1 MKKWIVRFGALYVF
15 NLVVLLVI
23 VLIAPGVDVG
33 WGLLWAAVVLTLAS
47 LWVKPLI
54 TKAFANRA
62 AKSSGQRGKNT
73 QTLVRWGTV
82 YVVELIVWV
91 IVVLFSSVTVD
102 NWFWGYLLP
111 PIIFLIGWAI
121 YAAIEDRV
129 EAKADALYDQAHAGI
144 TKSSTDAA
152 PAVSASSTPTASDP
166 RRTARR
172 SHRRAAAHV
181 RRPRQEL
188 TPGADPRRSQSDPT
202 GQPARR
208 SAASTTFVMSS
219 ATVIGPTPPGLGDR

>member
-23 VLIAPGVDVG
+23 GLLRSVNVG
-33 WGLLWAAVVLTLAS
+33 WGALWAAVILTIAS
-47 LWVKPLI
+47 VWVKPLI
-54 TKAFANRA
+54 TKAFANRS
-62 AKSSGQRGKNT
+62 AKSAGQRGKNT

-82 YVVELIVWV
+82 FLVELIVWV
-91 IVVLFSSVTVD
+91 IVVIFSGVSVN

-144 TKSSTDAA
+144 TKASATDAA
-152 PAVSASSTPTASDP
+152 PAENPSAPTQATRAELHDGLTDEQ
-166 RRTARR
+166 RRMF
-172 SHRRAAAHV
+172 
-181 RRPRQEL
+181 
-188 TPGADPRRSQSDPT
+188 DD
-202 GQPARR
+202 
-208 SAASTTFVMSS
+208 
-219 ATVIGPTPPGLGDR
+219 LGKS